1 MVNTSLLL
9 TDGAILSVLFGVY
22 VGGTLFCKPRIWL
35 HDFPPDIQALTP
47 SKTDQEKRLTALL
60 TIPFFILLFGGLGLT
75 AARYGTAH
83 GFLGMLLH
91 TYLVYLIVNLF
102 DLVVLDWGMSMHLVD
117 PQNPPFPGTEG
128 AKGYRDYRFYFV
140 GFLKGCVIGMVFVLI
155 VSGIVWL
162 LIS

>member
-1 MVNTSLLL
+1 MINTSLILM
-9 TDGAILSVLFGVY
+9 DGVILSVLFGVY
-22 VGGTLFCKPRIWL
+22 VGGTLLWKPRIWL
-35 HDFPPDIQALTP
+35 HDFPLDIQALTP
-47 SKTDQEKRLTALL
+47 PKTDQEKRLSTLL

-83 GFLGMLLH
+83 GFLGMVLH
-91 TYLVYLIVNLF
+91 VYLIWQMINLF

-128 AKGYRDYRFYFV
+128 AKGYRDYQFYFV
-140 GFLKGCVIGMVFVLI
+140 GFLKGCVIGIVLVLI
-155 VSGIVWL
+155 VSGIVWV